1 MKAAIVTGV
10 SRGLGEALAAALLDR
25 GYEVLG
31 IGRGNSARLEGERY
45 RFVPF
50 DLADASGIAA
60 SLAPALL
67 ALRDRKPTQAV
78 LINNAASA
86 GPVGVIGKLNDDELA
101 RSIAINLTAPI
112 ALCNLFCRVFDD
124 DAVERRVLNVSSGA
138 AQRALNGG
146 GAYSIAKSGLEMLTR
161 ALVAEQSAPRF
172 LAISVR
178 PGVIDTE
185 MQQFMRS
192 QSRETLPSVELFEGF
207 HKSGQLVAPDV
218 VAAKIVDRLVLA
230 EIENGRA
237 YTYQEL

>member
-1 MKAAIVTGV
+1 M
-10 SRGLGEALAAALLDR
+10 
-25 GYEVLG
+25 
-31 IGRGNSARLEGERY
+31 
-45 RFVPF
+45 PF

-161 ALVAEQSAPRF
+161 ALVAEQYAPRF